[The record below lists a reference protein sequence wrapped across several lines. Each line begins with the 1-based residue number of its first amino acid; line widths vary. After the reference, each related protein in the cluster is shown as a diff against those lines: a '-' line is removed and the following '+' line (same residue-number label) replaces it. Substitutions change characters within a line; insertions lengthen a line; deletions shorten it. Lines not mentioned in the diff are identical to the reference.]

1 MSGLPQGSAWVCF
14 DTTAL
19 IHFNAIGELDR
30 LGGWF
35 GRAFAPAVVI
45 DQEIG
50 AQRRH
55 HPENQ
60 KILDCSWLEK
70 VDVTE
75 PEDLKDVAEIH
86 RRFGRAAGQDRG
98 EAEVVVL
105 CARQRWTGIID
116 DSSGQV
122 AARDY
127 GAPYCSILTMILAAA
142 GHELISAKEAWT
154 MHCALER
161 SRGPGRSA
169 LRAEAVHRAP
179 FHTCVQLFATIA
191 RKRRLDWPHILA
203 IPGADGLVV
212 RTRKQAD

>member
-1 MSGLPQGSAWVCF
+1 MTELPQGSSWVCF

-30 LGGWF
+30 LEHWF

-45 DQEIG
+45 EQEIRD
-50 AQRRH
+50 QLRR
-55 HPENQ
+55 HPENR

-75 PEDLKDVAEIH
+75 PADLRAVAEIH
-86 RRFGRAAGQDRG
+86 QRFGRTAGQDRG

-122 AARDY
+122 AAQDY
-127 GAPYCSILTMILAAA
+127 GAPYCSILTMLLAAA
-142 GHELISAKEAWT
+142 GHDLISAKEAWN
-154 MHCALER
+154 MHCALEQ

-169 LRAEAVHRAP
+169 LRATSVHRAP
-179 FHTCVQLFATIA
+179 FHTCIQRFAAIVD
-191 RKRRLDWPHILA
+191 RQSLEWPHILA
-203 IPGADGLVV
+203 VPGADGLVI
-212 RTRKQAD
+212 RTRREAV